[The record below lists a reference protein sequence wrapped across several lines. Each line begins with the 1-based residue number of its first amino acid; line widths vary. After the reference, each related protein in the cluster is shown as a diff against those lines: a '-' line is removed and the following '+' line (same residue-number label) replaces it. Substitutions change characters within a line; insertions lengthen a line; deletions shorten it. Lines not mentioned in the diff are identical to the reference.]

1 MLLRESR
8 RPSWR
13 TAMAAAYGSR
23 LTAGTTGSYLR
34 PRSRERKAA
43 HRADA
48 HFAGHAVAGNLAGEG
63 ECQRHRVGDGDLPGD
78 VVTGNGAVE
87 DFAGIAVG
95 ALRSRQRA
103 ARARHVERRLA
114 LAHRRAHGD
123 IPVSVHG
130 HFGLP

>member
-63 ECQRHRVGDGDLPGD
+63 ERQRHRVGDGDFPGD
-78 VVTGNGAVE
+78 VVAGNGAVE
-87 DFAGIAVG
+87 DFTGIAVG
-95 ALRSRQRA
+95 ALRPRQGA
-103 ARARHVERRLA
+103 AGGLQDQRRLA
-114 LAHRRAHGD
+114 LAHRR
-123 IPVSVHG
+123 I
-130 HFGLP
+130 